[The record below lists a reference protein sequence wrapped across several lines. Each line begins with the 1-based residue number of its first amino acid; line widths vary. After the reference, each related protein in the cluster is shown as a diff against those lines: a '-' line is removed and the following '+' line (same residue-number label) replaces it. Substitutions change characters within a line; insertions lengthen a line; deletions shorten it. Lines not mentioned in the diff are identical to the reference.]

1 MISPS
6 DLIRPEPVWPV
17 DPEFA
22 DSYEQMVRVGRGTAK
37 DQDVVVVSIARNAKP
52 YLANTCLL
60 VDELRQGFKSL
71 RWFVYENDS
80 SDGTGE
86 FLDMFASGRE
96 WVTVERETLGVPD
109 ERGFQKSRTERLAGC
124 RNRCLEWVRQNAVST
139 AWVIVLDV
147 DPQQGFSVDG
157 VFNSIGWLCHKQ
169 TQPSV
174 TKPGGMASYSLYAV
188 KDEDGGP
195 VPRIAHY
202 DAWAAR
208 PNWWRD
214 RKDEIGM
221 AWFSMLLYPVGAPPV
236 PFNSAFGGLCVYA
249 TKAFLSGGYSGED
262 CEHVPH
268 HRRMRDAG
276 YQLYLNPGSRYIA
289 IWET

>member
-6 DLIRPEPVWPV
+6 DPIRPEPVWPV
-17 DPEFA
+17 DAEFVEL
-22 DSYEQMVRVGRGTAK
+22 YERMVRVGRGTAA

-60 VDELRQGFKSL
+60 VDELRQGFRSL
-71 RWFVYENDS
+71 RWYIYENDS
-80 SDGTGE
+80 NDGTGE
-86 FLDMFASGRE
+86 FLEVFAAGRE

-124 RNRCLEWVRQNAVST
+124 RNRCLEWVRHNAHAA

-147 DPQQGFSVDG
+147 DPQRGFSVDG
-157 VFNSIGWLCHKQ
+157 VYNSIGWLCTKR
-169 TQPSV
+169 TQQSSLPA
-174 TKPGGMASYSLYAV
+174 GGMASYSLYAV
-188 KDEDGGP
+188 NGDGD

-221 AWFSMLLYPVGAPPV
+221 AWFSMLLYPVGAPPQ

-249 TKAFLSGGYSGED
+249 TEAFLSGGYSGED

-268 HRRMRDAG
+268 HRRMHDAG
-276 YQLYLNPGSRYIA
+276 WQLWLNPGCRYIA
-289 IWET
+289 IWDT